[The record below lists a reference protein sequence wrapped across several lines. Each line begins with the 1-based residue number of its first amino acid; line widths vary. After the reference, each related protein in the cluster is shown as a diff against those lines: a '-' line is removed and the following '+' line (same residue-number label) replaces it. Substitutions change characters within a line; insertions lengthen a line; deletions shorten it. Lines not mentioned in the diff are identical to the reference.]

1 MKNFVNKHMN
11 AIFGWIIVA
20 VIVFS
25 AFALMPDNSTP
36 SPAVPVDDSSTII
49 RIPGN
54 MGWEINAYKVHTE
67 GLDFLVIVNANKGGV
82 TVTRIK

>member
-1 MKNFVNKHMN
+1 MKEFYKKYEN
-11 AIFGWIIVA
+11 AIFGWIFVGVFI
-20 VIVFS
+20 FS
-25 AFALMPDNSTP
+25 AIALKPDNSTP
-36 SPAVPVDDSSTII
+36 SPAVPLDEGSSITQI
-49 RIPGN
+49 RGN